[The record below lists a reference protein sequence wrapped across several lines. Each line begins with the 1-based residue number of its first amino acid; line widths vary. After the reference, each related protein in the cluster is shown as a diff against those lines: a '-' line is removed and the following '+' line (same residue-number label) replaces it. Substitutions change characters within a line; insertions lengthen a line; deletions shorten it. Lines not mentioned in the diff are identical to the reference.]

1 MTDAKYE
8 SEEEVSFGDVLEFLK
23 RQYVNILAIFFISF
37 SAACVYVLSRPLL
50 YESKA
55 DVVIG
60 SMFFFANANANANA
74 NAIEPLEQIKYIYS
88 TKAQVTPI
96 KNTMVVQVTARH
108 EEKSLS
114 QKFVEETIE
123 EIVGSHKNYLQAK
136 KEEAVQLLRISSVSN
151 KQDATDL
158 IDRISASSSTKQ
170 IGKIVT
176 TELPF
181 SGLLKKG
188 LGLGFAF
195 SLFLALGG
203 VVLMDSINRIK
214 ARTKSASTEVNP

>member
-8 SEEEVSFGDVLEFLK
+8 SEEEVSFGDVLDFLK

-37 SAACVYVLSRPLL
+37 SAACIYVLSRPLL

-60 SMFFFANANANANA
+60 SMFFFANA

-108 EEKSLS
+108 EEKNLS
-114 QKFVEETIE
+114 QKFVEDTIE

>member
-1 MTDAKYE
+1 TDAKYE
-8 SEEEVSFGDVLEFLK
+8 SEEEVSFGDVLDFLK

-37 SAACVYVLSRPLL
+37 SAACIYVLSRPLL

-60 SMFFFANANANANA
+60 SMFFFANA

-108 EEKSLS
+108 EEKNLS
-114 QKFVEETIE
+114 QKFVEDTIE

>member
-8 SEEEVSFGDVLEFLK
+8 SEGEVSFGDVLEFLK

-60 SMFFFANANANANA
+60 SMYFFANATP
-74 NAIEPLEQIKYIYS
+74 IEPLEQIKYIYS
-88 TKAQVTPI
+88 NKAQVTPI

-108 EEKSLS
+108 EEKNLS

-151 KQDATDL
+151 KQDATGL